1 MHEFA
6 VLKFKDGV
14 SKEEQFET
22 MKGNLAGSFPLDG
35 FKLREIV
42 YIGMGC
48 HSPETLAETSG
59 KRATKPDKSPRS
71 GGSLPGQTV

>member
-1 MHEFA
+1 ME
-6 VLKFKDGV
+6 
-14 SKEEQFET
+14 
-22 MKGNLAGSFPLDG
+22 AGSFPLDG